1 MERTK
6 TETMEGFVEA
16 EKPETEQTE
25 AKQQETKQTE
35 AKQQETKQRET
46 KQEKN
51 KSVGKRKE
59 KEKKIRFKIP
69 RGNSEKEQRDVFV
82 SVNGKTWQIKRGVV
96 NELPESVVEVLEN
109 AEAQRDFALE
119 YQESVKEQIISENV

>member
-16 EKPETEQTE
+16 EKPETE
-25 AKQQETKQTE
+25 QTE